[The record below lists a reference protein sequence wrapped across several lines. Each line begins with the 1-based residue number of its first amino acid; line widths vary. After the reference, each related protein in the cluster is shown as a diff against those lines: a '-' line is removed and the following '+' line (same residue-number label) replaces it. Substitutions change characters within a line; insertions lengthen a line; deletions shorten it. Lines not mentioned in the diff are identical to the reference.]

1 MRTVLTVAA
10 LVLALPGCGGNGDG
24 GGGEGGGGD
33 ATRVVASFYPLAF
46 LADEVGGPRI
56 TVDNLTPPGVEPHD
70 LELAPQDVARIRGA
84 DVVLYLGGGFQ
95 PAVADAAGGAEGRAL
110 DLLAELGVPADGDV
124 HVWLDPARYAD
135 VVRLVATELTGDE
148 GSARLTL
155 HRLDELDGIY
165 ELGLESCE
173 RREIIVSHAAY
184 GFLADAYGREEI
196 ALARSPDAEAA
207 PRDLERIAQLVRD
220 RGVTT
225 VFVEPLA
232 SPEEAETI
240 ARETGAEVAVLDPL
254 EGLTEEQLAA
264 GEDYFS
270 VMLANLEA
278 LRAALDCE

>member
-1 MRTVLTVAA
+1 MILILL
-10 LVLALPGCGGNGDG
+10 LVLSATGCGGEDD
-24 GGGEGGGGD
+24 GD
-33 ATRVVASFYPLAF
+33 AADGDSLEVVASFYPLAY
-46 LADEVGGPRI
+46 AAERTAPEAEVLN
-56 TVDNLTPPGVEPHD
+56 VTPPGVEPHD

-95 PAVADAAGGAEGRAL
+95 PAIEDAAGGAEGRAV
-110 DLLAELGVPADGDV
+110 DLLEELGLPADGDV

-135 VVRLVATELTGDE
+135 VVRRVATELTGDE

-165 ELGLESCE
+165 ELGLETCE
-173 RREIIVSHAAY
+173 RREIVVSHAAY
-184 GFLADAYGREEI
+184 GFLADAYGLEEI
-196 ALARSPDAEAA
+196 PLARVPDAEAT

-232 SPEEAETI
+232 SSEEAETI

-278 LRAALDCE
+278 LQAALDCE

>member
-1 MRTVLTVAA
+1 MILILLLASAAVLFAA
-10 LVLALPGCGGNGDG
+10 GCGGESD
-24 GGGEGGGGD
+24 GD
-33 ATRVVASFYPLAF
+33 AADGESLEVVASFYPLAY
-46 LADEVGGPRI
+46 AAERTAPEAE
-56 TVDNLTPPGVEPHD
+56 VDNVTPPGVEPHD
-70 LELAPQDVARIRGA
+70 LELAPQDVARIRSA

-95 PAVADAAGGAEGRAL
+95 PAVEDAAGGAEGRAL
-110 DLLAELGVPADGDV
+110 DLLAELGVPAGGDV

-135 VVRLVATELTGDE
+135 GVRRVATELTGDE
-148 GSARLTL
+148 GAAQLTL

-165 ELGLESCE
+165 ELGLETCE
-173 RREIIVSHAAY
+173 RREIVVGHAAY
-184 GFLADAYGREEI
+184 GFLADAYGLEEI
-196 ALARSPDAEAA
+196 ALARAPDAEAA

-220 RGVTT
+220 RGITT

-278 LRAALDCE
+278 LRAALGCA

>member
-1 MRTVLTVAA
+1 MVLICA
-10 LVLALPGCGGNGDG
+10 LVLSATGCGGADD
-24 GGGEGGGGD
+24 GD
-33 ATRVVASFYPLAF
+33 AADGDSLEVVASFYPLAY
-46 LADEVGGPRI
+46 AAERTAPEAEVLN
-56 TVDNLTPPGVEPHD
+56 VTPPGVEPHD

-95 PAVADAAGGAEGRAL
+95 PAIEDAAGGAEGRAV
-110 DLLAELGVPADGDV
+110 DLLEELGLPADGDV

-135 VVRLVATELTGDE
+135 LVRRVATELTGDE

-165 ELGLESCE
+165 ELGLETCE
-173 RREIIVSHAAY
+173 RREIVVSHAAY
-184 GFLADAYGREEI
+184 GFLADAYGLEEI
-196 ALARSPDAEAA
+196 PLARVPDAEAT
-207 PRDLERIAQLVRD
+207 PRDLERIAQVVRD

-232 SPEEAETI
+232 SSEEAEAI

-278 LRAALDCE
+278 LQAALDCE

>member
-1 MRTVLTVAA
+1 MILILL
-10 LVLALPGCGGNGDG
+10 LVLSATGCGGEDD
-24 GGGEGGGGD
+24 GD
-33 ATRVVASFYPLAF
+33 AADGDSLEVVASFYPLAY
-46 LADEVGGPRI
+46 AAERTAPEAEVLN
-56 TVDNLTPPGVEPHD
+56 VTPPGVEPHD

-95 PAVADAAGGAEGRAL
+95 PAIEDAAGGAEGRAV
-110 DLLAELGVPADGDV
+110 DLLEELGLPADGDV

-135 VVRLVATELTGDE
+135 VVRRVATELTGDE

-165 ELGLESCE
+165 ELGLETCE
-173 RREIIVSHAAY
+173 RREIVVSHAAY
-184 GFLADAYGREEI
+184 GFLADAYGLEEI
-196 ALARSPDAEAA
+196 PLARVPDAEAT

-232 SPEEAETI
+232 SSEEAEAI

-278 LRAALDCE
+278 LQAALDCE

>member
-1 MRTVLTVAA
+1 MVLICL
-10 LVLALPGCGGNGDG
+10 LVLSATGCGGGND
-24 GGGEGGGGD
+24 GD
-33 ATRVVASFYPLAF
+33 AADGDSLEVVASFYPLAY
-46 LADEVGGPRI
+46 AAERTAPEAEVLN
-56 TVDNLTPPGVEPHD
+56 VTPPGVEPHD

-95 PAVADAAGGAEGRAL
+95 PAIEDAAGGVEGRAV
-110 DLLAELGVPADGDV
+110 DLLEELGLPADGDV

-135 VVRLVATELTGDE
+135 LVRRVATELTGDE

-165 ELGLESCE
+165 ELGLETCE
-173 RREIIVSHAAY
+173 RREIVVSHAAY
-184 GFLADAYGREEI
+184 GFLADAYGLEEI
-196 ALARSPDAEAA
+196 PLARVPDAEAT
-207 PRDLERIAQLVRD
+207 PRDLERIAQVVRD

-232 SPEEAETI
+232 SSEEAEAI

-278 LRAALDCE
+278 LQAALDCE

>member
-1 MRTVLTVAA
+1 MILICLVVLSAT
-10 LVLALPGCGGNGDG
+10 GCGGGND
-24 GGGEGGGGD
+24 GD
-33 ATRVVASFYPLAF
+33 AADRDSLEVVASFYPLAY
-46 LADEVGGPRI
+46 AAERTAPEAEVLN
-56 TVDNLTPPGVEPHD
+56 VTPPGVEPHD

-95 PAVADAAGGAEGRAL
+95 PAIEDAAGGAEGRAV
-110 DLLAELGVPADGDV
+110 DLLEELGLPADGDV

-135 VVRLVATELTGDE
+135 VVRRVATELTGDE

-165 ELGLESCE
+165 ELGLETCE
-173 RREIIVSHAAY
+173 RREIVVSHAAY
-184 GFLADAYGREEI
+184 GFLADAYGLEEI
-196 ALARSPDAEAA
+196 PLARVPDAEAT

-232 SPEEAETI
+232 SSEEAEAI

-254 EGLTEEQLAA
+254 EGLTEAQLAA

-270 VMLANLEA
+270 IMLANLEA
-278 LRAALDCE
+278 LQAALDCE

>member
-1 MRTVLTVAA
+1 MILIWLLASAAVLSLAA
-10 LVLALPGCGGNGDG
+10 CGGEDNGG
-24 GGGEGGGGD
+24 AAGESLE
-33 ATRVVASFYPLAF
+33 VVASFYPLAY
-46 LADEVGGPRI
+46 AAERTAPEAEVHN
-56 TVDNLTPPGVEPHD
+56 VTPPGVEPHD

-95 PAVADAAGGAEGRAL
+95 PAIEDAAGGAEGRAL
-110 DLLAELGVPADGDV
+110 DLLAELGVPAGGDV

-135 VVRLVATELTGDE
+135 VVRRVATELTGDE

-165 ELGLESCE
+165 ELGLERCE
-173 RREIIVSHAAY
+173 RREIVVSHAAY
-184 GFLADAYGREEI
+184 GFLADAYGLEEI
-196 ALARSPDAEAA
+196 ALARAPDAEAA
-207 PRDLERIAQLVRD
+207 PRDLERIAQLVRE
-220 RGVTT
+220 RGITT

-232 SPEEAETI
+232 SAEEAETI

>member
-1 MRTVLTVAA
+1 MILILL
-10 LVLALPGCGGNGDG
+10 LVLSATGCGGEDD
-24 GGGEGGGGD
+24 GD
-33 ATRVVASFYPLAF
+33 AADGDSLEVVASFYPLAY
-46 LADEVGGPRI
+46 AAERTAPEAEVLN
-56 TVDNLTPPGVEPHD
+56 VTPPGVEPHD

-95 PAVADAAGGAEGRAL
+95 PAIEDAAGGAEGRAV
-110 DLLAELGVPADGDV
+110 DLLAELGLPADGDV

-135 VVRLVATELTGDE
+135 VVRRVATELTGDE

-165 ELGLESCE
+165 ELGLETCE
-173 RREIIVSHAAY
+173 RREIVVSHAAY
-184 GFLADAYGREEI
+184 GFLADAYGLEEI
-196 ALARSPDAEAA
+196 PLARVPDAEAT
-207 PRDLERIAQLVRD
+207 PRDLERIAQVVRD
-220 RGVTT
+220 RGITT

-232 SPEEAETI
+232 SSEEAETI

-278 LRAALDCE
+278 LQAALDCE

>member
-1 MRTVLTVAA
+1 MILILL
-10 LVLALPGCGGNGDG
+10 LVLSATGCGGEDD
-24 GGGEGGGGD
+24 GD
-33 ATRVVASFYPLAF
+33 AADGDSLEVVASFYPLAY
-46 LADEVGGPRI
+46 AAERTAPEAEV
-56 TVDNLTPPGVEPHD
+56 VNVTPPGVEPHD

-95 PAVADAAGGAEGRAL
+95 PAIEDAAGGAEGRAV
-110 DLLAELGVPADGDV
+110 DLMAELGLPADGDV

-135 VVRLVATELTGDE
+135 VVRRVATELTGDE

-165 ELGLESCE
+165 ELGLETCE
-173 RREIIVSHAAY
+173 RREIVVSHAAY
-184 GFLADAYGREEI
+184 GFLADAYGLEEI
-196 ALARSPDAEAA
+196 PLARVPDAEAT
-207 PRDLERIAQLVRD
+207 PRDLERIAQVVRD
-220 RGVTT
+220 RGITT

-232 SPEEAETI
+232 SSEEAETI

-278 LRAALDCE
+278 LQAALDCE

>member
-1 MRTVLTVAA
+1 MILILL
-10 LVLALPGCGGNGDG
+10 LVLSATGCGGEDD
-24 GGGEGGGGD
+24 GD
-33 ATRVVASFYPLAF
+33 AADGDSLEVVASFYPLAY
-46 LADEVGGPRI
+46 AAERTAPEAEVLN
-56 TVDNLTPPGVEPHD
+56 VTPPGVEPHD

-95 PAVADAAGGAEGRAL
+95 PAIEDAAGGAEGRAV
-110 DLLAELGVPADGDV
+110 DLLEELGLPADGDV

-135 VVRLVATELTGDE
+135 VVRRVATELTGDE

-165 ELGLESCE
+165 ELGLETCE
-173 RREIIVSHAAY
+173 RREIVVSHAAY
-184 GFLADAYGREEI
+184 GFLADAYGLEEI
-196 ALARSPDAEAA
+196 PLARVPDAEAT
-207 PRDLERIAQLVRD
+207 PRDLERIAQVVRD
-220 RGVTT
+220 RGITT

-232 SPEEAETI
+232 SSEEAETI

-278 LRAALDCE
+278 LQAALDCE

>member
-1 MRTVLTVAA
+1 MILIVL
-10 LVLALPGCGGNGDG
+10 LALSAAGCGGGND
-24 GGGEGGGGD
+24 GD
-33 ATRVVASFYPLAF
+33 AADEDSVEVVASFYPLAYAAERTAPEAGV
-46 LADEVGGPRI
+46 LNV
-56 TVDNLTPPGVEPHD
+56 TPPGVEPHD
-70 LELAPQDVARIRGA
+70 LELAPQDVARIRSA

-95 PAVADAAGGAEGRAL
+95 PAIEDAAGGAEGRAV
-110 DLLAELGVPADGDV
+110 DLLEELGLPADGDV

-135 VVRLVATELTGDE
+135 VVRRVATELTDDE

-165 ELGLESCE
+165 ELGLETCE
-173 RREIIVSHAAY
+173 RREIVVSHAAY
-184 GFLADAYGREEI
+184 GFLADAYGLEEI
-196 ALARSPDAEAA
+196 PLARVPDAEAT

-232 SPEEAETI
+232 SSEEAEAI
-240 ARETGAEVAVLDPL
+240 ARETGAKVAVLDPL

-278 LRAALDCE
+278 LQAALGCE

>member
-1 MRTVLTVAA
+1 MILIVL
-10 LVLALPGCGGNGDG
+10 LALSAAGCGGGND
-24 GGGEGGGGD
+24 GD
-33 ATRVVASFYPLAF
+33 AADEDSVEVVASFYPLAYAAERTAPEAGV
-46 LADEVGGPRI
+46 LNV
-56 TVDNLTPPGVEPHD
+56 TPPGVEPHD
-70 LELAPQDVARIRGA
+70 LELAPQDVARIRSA

-95 PAVADAAGGAEGRAL
+95 PAIEDAAGGAEGRAV
-110 DLLAELGVPADGDV
+110 DLLEELGLPADGDV

-135 VVRLVATELTGDE
+135 VVRRVAAELTGDE

-165 ELGLESCE
+165 ELGLETCE
-173 RREIIVSHAAY
+173 RREIVVSHAAY
-184 GFLADAYGREEI
+184 GFLADAYGLEEI
-196 ALARSPDAEAA
+196 PLARVPDAEAT

-232 SPEEAETI
+232 SSEEAEAI
-240 ARETGAEVAVLDPL
+240 ARETGAKVAVLDPL

-278 LRAALDCE
+278 LQAALGCE